1 MPLPLAQQLV
11 SELDAEIYLVRVVVW
26 IDAFSG
32 LRFDPDILRMIE
44 DAKRYLVELASRFEL
59 PADRTVPIVPYG
71 DNAAKEIITVVEN
84 EGIHLIIMTSRC
96 KDWLQRLAQG
106 SVYCDVVHS
115 RVCPVCVCPYPAAG
129 APVDVAQWRPKK
141 RPMRML
147 FAVDGS
153 AGCEASLRVAA
164 RWVRVLNA
172 DVYLLQVLDRSAS
185 IRGHVHREPEWEGG
199 TKAELLVMIENVRTY
214 LRELA
219 CRFELPADRTVPL
232 AWCGD
237 NPAKEI
243 ITVAQDEHI
252 DLIIMAS
259 HCRSWVGQQT
269 QGSVCSEVVRSR
281 VCPVLCVPL
290 PGAQLGRQRRGVLA
304 RQR

>member
-1 MPLPLAQQLV
+1 MASAV
-11 SELDAEIYLVRVVVW
+11 DAEIYLVRVVVW

-32 LRFDPDILRMIE
+32 LRFDPDILRII
-44 DAKRYLVELASRFEL
+44 DGAKRYLAELESRFEL

-84 EGIHLIIMTSRC
+84 EGIDLIIMASRC

-115 RVCPVCVCPYPAAG
+115 RVCPVCACPYPAAG
-129 APVDVAQWRPKK
+129 AAVDVAQWRPKK
-141 RPMRML
+141 RPMRIL
-147 FAVDGS
+147 IAVDGS
-153 AGCEASLRVAA
+153 AECEMSLRVAA
-164 RWVRVLNA
+164 RWAGVLNA
-172 DVYLLQVLDRSAS
+172 YVYLLQVIDRSAS
-185 IRGHVHREPEWEGG
+185 TRGHVHREPELEGG
-199 TKAELLVMIENVRTY
+199 IEAELPVMMEKVQTY

-219 CRFELPADRTVPL
+219 SRFELPADRTVPL
-232 AWCGD
+232 VRCGD
-237 NPAKEI
+237 NAAEQI
-243 ITVAQDEHI
+243 IAVSEDEHV

-259 HCRSWVGQQT
+259 HCRSWLGQLT

-290 PGAQLGRQRRGVLA
+290 PRAQLQRERWGVLA
-304 RQR
+304 RWR